1 MSDIFSWCADTL
13 RNYPELAVFLTVGL
27 GFLIGKLKYKT
38 FSLGNVTSVLL
49 VGVLIGQIGI
59 PITGPL
65 KSVFFML
72 FLFAIG
78 YSVGPQFVRSFK
90 GEGLKEV
97 VFACVVCVLCL
108 VCTWGV
114 AKLFHYNPGI
124 SAGLF
129 AGAQTIS
136 AVIGVS
142 NDTIG
147 NLGIA
152 DSVKKEWIDMIP
164 VCYAVTYVFG
174 TIGSAYI
181 LGNIGPWMLGGLK
194 KVREDTRKLE
204 QQLSKSSLDDDPEF
218 VNANRPVVF
227 RAYKVS
233 SDFFKNGVS
242 VVDVESHLSS
252 LGKRLFVERLR
263 SDGKIL
269 DPTQD
274 AIIKI
279 GDSLVL
285 SGRREYIIGDESW
298 IGPEVVDNE
307 LLSFPVESLKVV
319 VSKKEIDGM
328 TVDQLRAQ
336 KFMYGISIKSIERG
350 NVELPVLAQT
360 KLNVGDTISII
371 GLKSE
376 EEAAIPHIGYP
387 DRPTNKTDLIFLG
400 LAIFI
405 GGIIGA
411 ITIHVGGIPIS
422 LSTSGGALIS
432 GLFFGWLRSRRPTF
446 GAIPQSSVWLLNN
459 LGLNM
464 FIAVIGIAA
473 GPTFIP
479 GIKQVG
485 FMLFIAG
492 ILATSLP
499 LLISLFIGAK
509 VFKFHP
515 AINLG
520 CCAGG
525 RTTTAA
531 LGAIQDS
538 LQSSLPA
545 MGYTIT
551 YAIGNTLL
559 ILSGVVMVL
568 LMI

>member
-1 MSDIFSWCADTL
+1 MDWFVDTL
-13 RNYPELAVFLTVGL
+13 RTYPELAIFLTIGL

-38 FSLGNVTSVLL
+38 FSLGTVTSVLL
-49 VGVLIGQIGI
+49 VGVLVGQLDI
-59 PITGPL
+59 PISGPV
-65 KSVFFML
+65 KSVFFLL

-90 GEGLKEV
+90 GDGLKEV
-97 VFACVVCVLCL
+97 IFSVIVCLLCL

-114 AKLFHYNPGI
+114 AKIFNYNPGI

-142 NDTIG
+142 NDTIN
-147 NLGIA
+147 NLSISGA
-152 DSVKKEWIDMIP
+152 MKKEWLDMVP
-164 VCYAVTYVFG
+164 VCYAVTYLFG

-194 KVREDTRKLE
+194 KVREDTRQLE
-204 QQLSKSSLDDDPEF
+204 QQLSKSSLDDDPAYI
-218 VNANRPVVF
+218 NACRPVAF
-227 RAYKVS
+227 RAYKVT
-233 SDFFKNGVS
+233 SDFFKDGVS
-242 VVDVESHLSS
+242 IIDIERHLES
-252 LGKRLFVERLR
+252 LGRRLFVERLR
-263 SDGKIL
+263 VDDKL
-269 DPTQD
+269 VDPSPD
-274 AIIKI
+274 VLVKV
-279 GDSLVL
+279 GDSIVL
-285 SGRREYIIGDESW
+285 SGRHESIIGDESW
-298 IGPEVVDNE
+298 IGPEVDDSA
-307 LLSFPVESLKVV
+307 LLSFPVESLSLVI
-319 VSKKEIDGM
+319 SKKGADGL
-328 TVDQLRAQ
+328 TVDQLRAR
-336 KFMYGISIKSIERG
+336 KFMYGISIKSIMRG
-350 NVELPVLAQT
+350 NVDIPVLAQT
-360 KLNVGDTISII
+360 KLYAGDTISIV

-376 EEAAIPHIGYP
+376 VETAVSHIGYP
-387 DRPTNKTDLIFLG
+387 DRPTNATDLVFLG

-411 ITIHVGGIPIS
+411 ITIHAGGIPIS

-464 FIAVIGIAA
+464 FIAVIGISA

-485 FMLFIAG
+485 VMLFVAG
-492 ILATSLP
+492 ILATTLP
-499 LLISLFIGAK
+499 LLLSMFIGAK

-538 LQSSLPA
+538 LQSTLPA

-551 YAIGNTLL
+551 YAIGNTML
-559 ILSGVVMVL
+559 ILSGVAMVL

>member
-1 MSDIFSWCADTL
+1 MDWIADTL
-13 RNYPELAVFLTVGL
+13 RTYPELAIFLTIGL
-27 GFLIGKLKYKT
+27 GFLLGKLKYKT
-38 FSLGNVTSVLL
+38 FSLGTVTSVLL
-49 VGVLIGQIGI
+49 VGVLVGQLNI
-59 PITGPL
+59 PIPGPV
-65 KSVFFML
+65 KSVFFLL
-72 FLFAIG
+72 FLFSIG
-78 YSVGPQFVRSFK
+78 YSVGPQFVSSFK
-90 GEGLKEV
+90 GQGLKEV
-97 VFACVVCVLCL
+97 IFACVVCVLCL

-142 NDTIG
+142 NDTIN
-147 NLGIA
+147 NLGISA
-152 DSVKKEWIDMIP
+152 DIKKEWLDMVP

-194 KVREDTRKLE
+194 KVREDTRQLE
-204 QQLSKSSLDDDPEF
+204 LELSKSSLDDDP
-218 VNANRPVVF
+218 AYIDACRPVAF

-233 SDFFKNGVS
+233 DNFFADGVS
-242 VVDVESHLSS
+242 VADIEKHLLS

-263 SDGKIL
+263 IDGSL
-269 DPTQD
+269 VDPEPELMVH
-274 AIIKI
+274 I
-279 GDSLVL
+279 GDSIVL
-285 SGRREYIIGDESW
+285 SGRRESIIGDETW
-298 IGPEVVDNE
+298 IGPEINDSE
-307 LLSFPVESLKVV
+307 LLSFPAESLSVV
-319 VSKKEIDGM
+319 VSKKGADGK

-336 KFMYGISIKSIERG
+336 KYMYGVSIKSIVRG
-350 NVELPVLAQT
+350 NINMPVLAQT
-360 KLNVGDTISII
+360 KIFAGDTISIV

-376 EEAAIPHIGYP
+376 VEAAIPNIGYP
-387 DRPTNKTDLIFLG
+387 DRPTNKTDLVFLG

-405 GGIIGA
+405 GGLIGA
-411 ITIHVGGIPIS
+411 ITIHAGGVPIS

-464 FIAVIGIAA
+464 FIAVIGISA

-485 FMLFIAG
+485 IMLFVAG
-492 ILATSLP
+492 ILATTLP
-499 LLISLFIGAK
+499 LLISMFLGAK

-559 ILSGVVMVL
+559 ILSGVAMVL
-568 LMI
+568 MMI

>member
-1 MSDIFSWCADTL
+1 MDWITDTL
-13 RNYPELAVFLTVGL
+13 RTYPELAIFLTIGL
-27 GFLIGKLKYKT
+27 GFLLGKLKYKT
-38 FSLGNVTSVLL
+38 FSLGTVTSVLL
-49 VGVLIGQIGI
+49 VGVLVGQLDI
-59 PITGPL
+59 PISGPV
-65 KSVFFML
+65 KSVFFLL

-97 VFACVVCVLCL
+97 IFACIVCVLCL

-142 NDTIG
+142 NDTIS

-152 DSVKKEWIDMIP
+152 ADMKKEWLGMVP
-164 VCYAVTYVFG
+164 VCYAVTYLFG

-204 QQLSKSSLDDDPEF
+204 QELSKSSLDDDPAYI
-218 VNANRPVVF
+218 NARHPVAF

-233 SDFFKNGVS
+233 DSFFKDGVS
-242 VVDVESHLSS
+242 VADIESHLESQ
-252 LGKRLFVERLR
+252 GKRLFVERLR
-263 SDGKIL
+263 ISGSL
-269 DPTQD
+269 VDPTPD
-274 AIIKI
+274 LKVII
-279 GDSLVL
+279 GDSIVL
-285 SGRREYIIGDESW
+285 SGRRESIIGDETW
-298 IGPEVVDNE
+298 IGPEIDDSE
-307 LLSFPVESLKVV
+307 LLSFPAESMSLV
-319 VSKKEIDGM
+319 VSKKGASGL

-336 KFMYGISIKSIERG
+336 KYMYGVTIKSIDRG
-350 NVELPVLAQT
+350 SVNIPVLAQT
-360 KLNVGDTISII
+360 RILAGDTISII

-376 EEAAIPHIGYP
+376 VEAAIPKIGYP
-387 DRPTNKTDLIFLG
+387 DRPTTKTDLVFLG
-400 LAIFI
+400 LAIFL

-411 ITIHVGGIPIS
+411 ITIHAGGVPIS

-464 FIAVIGIAA
+464 FIAVIGISA
-473 GPTFIP
+473 GPTFLP
-479 GIKQVG
+479 AIKQVG
-485 FMLFIAG
+485 VTLFLAG
-492 ILATSLP
+492 ILATTLP
-499 LLISLFIGAK
+499 LLISMFIGAK

-515 AINLG
+515 AVNLG
-520 CCAGG
+520 CCAGA

-538 LQSSLPA
+538 LQSPLPA

-559 ILSGVVMVL
+559 ILSGVAMVL

>member
-1 MSDIFSWCADTL
+1 MDFFNWITDTL
-13 RNYPELAVFLTVGL
+13 RSYPELAVFLTVGL
-27 GFLIGKLKYKT
+27 GFLIGRLKYKT

-49 VGVLIGQIGI
+49 VGVLIGQLNI

-65 KSVFFML
+65 KSVFFLL

-97 VFACVVCVLCL
+97 IFACVVCVLCL
-108 VCTWGV
+108 VCTWGI

-129 AGAQTIS
+129 AGSQTIS

-147 NLGIA
+147 NLGVA
-152 DSVKKEWIDMIP
+152 DSIKKEWIDMIP

-181 LGNIGPWMLGGLK
+181 LGNLGPWLLGGLK
-194 KVREDTRKLE
+194 KVREDTVALE
-204 QQLSKSSLDDDPEF
+204 QKLSKSSLEDDPAF
-218 VNANRPVVF
+218 INANRPVAF
-227 RAYKVS
+227 RAYKVT
-233 SDFFKNGVS
+233 SDFFKEGVS
-242 VVDVESHLSS
+242 IDDIENHLSS
-252 LGKRLFVERLR
+252 QGKRLFVERLR
-263 SDGKIL
+263 IDGKLVGPSSDLKVRIG
-269 DPTQD
+269 D
-274 AIIKI
+274 AI
-279 GDSLVL
+279 VL
-285 SGRREYIIGDESW
+285 SGRRESIIGDESW
-298 IGPEVVDNE
+298 IGPEVADID
-307 LLSFPVESLKVV
+307 LLSFPVESIKVV
-319 VSKKEIDGM
+319 ISKKGVDNM
-328 TVDQLRAQ
+328 TVDQLRSQ
-336 KFMYGISIKSIERG
+336 KFMYGISIKSIVRG
-350 NVELPVLAQT
+350 NVDIPVLAQT
-360 KLNVGDTISII
+360 KLNAGDTVSIV

-376 EEAAIPHIGYP
+376 IDSAIPQIGYP

-400 LAIFI
+400 LAIFL

-411 ITIHVGGIPIS
+411 ITIHAGGIPIS

-485 FMLFIAG
+485 FMLFVAG

-499 LLISLFIGAK
+499 LIISIFIGAK

-559 ILSGVVMVL
+559 ILSGVAMVL

>member
-1 MSDIFSWCADTL
+1 MDWFVDTL
-13 RNYPELAVFLTVGL
+13 RTYPELAIFLTIGL

-38 FSLGNVTSVLL
+38 FSLGTVTSVLL
-49 VGVLIGQIGI
+49 VGVLVGQLDI
-59 PITGPL
+59 PISGPV
-65 KSVFFML
+65 KSVFFLL

-90 GEGLKEV
+90 GDGLKEV
-97 VFACVVCVLCL
+97 IFSVIVCLLCL

-114 AKLFHYNPGI
+114 AKLFNYNPGI

-142 NDTIG
+142 NDTIN
-147 NLGIA
+147 NLSISGA
-152 DSVKKEWIDMIP
+152 MKKEWLDMVP
-164 VCYAVTYVFG
+164 VCYAVTYLFG

-194 KVREDTRKLE
+194 KVREDTRQLE
-204 QQLSKSSLDDDPEF
+204 QQLSKSSLDDDPAYI
-218 VNANRPVVF
+218 NACRPVAF
-227 RAYKVS
+227 RAYKVT
-233 SDFFKNGVS
+233 SDFFKDGVS
-242 VVDVESHLSS
+242 INDIERHLES
-252 LGKRLFVERLR
+252 LGRRLFVERLR
-263 SDGKIL
+263 IDDKL
-269 DPTQD
+269 VDPSPD
-274 AIIKI
+274 VLVKV
-279 GDSLVL
+279 GDSIVL
-285 SGRREYIIGDESW
+285 SGRHESIIGDESW
-298 IGPEVVDNE
+298 IGPEVDDSA
-307 LLSFPVESLKVV
+307 LLSFPVESLSLVI
-319 VSKKEIDGM
+319 SKKGADGL
-328 TVDQLRAQ
+328 TVDQLRAR
-336 KFMYGISIKSIERG
+336 KFMYGISIKSIMRG
-350 NVELPVLAQT
+350 NVDIPVLAQT
-360 KLNVGDTISII
+360 KLYAGDTISIV

-376 EEAAIPHIGYP
+376 VETAVPHIGYP
-387 DRPTNKTDLIFLG
+387 DRPTNATDLVFLG

-411 ITIHVGGIPIS
+411 ITIHAGGIPIS

-464 FIAVIGIAA
+464 FIAVIGISA

-485 FMLFIAG
+485 VMLFVAG
-492 ILATSLP
+492 ILATTLP
-499 LLISLFIGAK
+499 LLLSMFIGAK

-538 LQSSLPA
+538 LQSTLPA

-551 YAIGNTLL
+551 YAIGNTML
-559 ILSGVVMVL
+559 ILSGVAMVL